1 MPSIKEQDLLTR
13 TGKFRRLAP
22 SVVLL
27 LTFVIFIPVDLFFP
41 TIGEEQLKDSHKL
54 VDKIFIC
61 SLAGSIYATVIFA
74 CLVQIGSI
82 LFGDEKFKNKISVLR
97 VTEAKCSGCNQFSR
111 MEVYQIVEG
120 VKKEVFD
127 GCQYSWNDTRTGVHC
142 TACGCDL
149 CYDEV
154 GSILEEVMEAGVA
167 TGKNQ
172 RRKITNK
179 SEKDSLTK
187 PLLSSCQIV

>member
-13 TGKFRRLAP
+13 KGKFRRLAP
-22 SVVLL
+22 SVFLL
-27 LTFVIFIPVDLFFP
+27 LTLVIFIPVDLFFP
-41 TIGEEQLKDSHKL
+41 TIGVEQLKDSKKL
-54 VDKIFIC
+54 VDSIFIC

-74 CLVQIGSI
+74 CLLQIGSI
-82 LFGDEKFKNKISVLR
+82 LFGTEKFKNKIHVYR
-97 VTEAKCSGCNQFSR
+97 VTDAKCSGCNQFSR
-111 MEVYQIVEG
+111 MEVYQIVQGAKTEI
-120 VKKEVFD
+120 FD
-127 GCQYSWNDTRTGVHC
+127 GVEYSWNDTRTGVHC
-142 TACGCDL
+142 TSCGYDM

-167 TGKNQ
+167 TGKKQ
-172 RRKITNK
+172 RRKNANK